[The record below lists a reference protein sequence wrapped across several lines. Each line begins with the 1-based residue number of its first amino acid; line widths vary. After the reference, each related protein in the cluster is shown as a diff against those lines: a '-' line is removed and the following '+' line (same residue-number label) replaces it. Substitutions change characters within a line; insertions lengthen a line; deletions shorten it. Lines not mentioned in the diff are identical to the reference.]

1 MISPCSTPK
10 PCVHRDATRDDSLF
24 SSQNQGCH
32 RPSCHTAGTDMDA
45 GLIAVLQQEEKGPA
59 VDLLPQ
65 VQCAVVDVVT
75 LPRPYNK

>member
-1 MISPCSTPK
+1 
-10 PCVHRDATRDDSLF
+10 
-24 SSQNQGCH
+24 
-32 RPSCHTAGTDMDA
+32 MDA